1 MGLDFRDSSISFS
14 YGSFMRFRQKL
25 ANLDNLGDLHMYKG
39 YGGNMEMPDIPMRDF
54 YLHSDSDGELTPE
67 QLKVIYPRFRELID
81 MMKQDSHVD
90 VYVVDKGNDLVNFIA
105 ELIANDEPLIFE

>member
-1 MGLDFRDSSISFS
+1 MKKYLLPKEGKFYKSC
-14 YGSFMRFRQKL
+14 
-25 ANLDNLGDLHMYKG
+25 LHTHT
-39 YGGNMEMPDIPMRDF
+39 NV
-54 YLHSDSDGELTPE
+54 SDGELTPE